1 MFEFKNLNEQQ
12 MAAVRLDAVMRFS
25 NQHSANLAAAEE
37 AAKLREVHDAENRKV
52 MEKILAENEI
62 KAKAEAEELRRTS
75 AKNLEIQLRQQ
86 YFEVNQNA
94 LESDFQRDLPT
105 MKQQYFLAKL
115 DGKKVENLIRNSG
128 NYAPM

>member
-1 MFEFKNLNEQQ
+1 MYEFKGLNEEQ
-12 MAAVRLDAVMRFS
+12 MTAVRVDALMRFS

-37 AAKLREVHDAENRKV
+37 AAKLREVHEAANLKV
-52 MEKILAENEI
+52 MEKILAENE
-62 KAKAEAEELRRTS
+62 AKAIADAEELRRTS

-105 MKQQYFLAKL
+105 MKQNYFLAKL

-128 NYAPM
+128 NYARM